1 MNPRVIKV
9 KYDPGYKLLLTFTNG
24 EVKEF
29 DFYAYLTF
37 PIYEALKD
45 EAFCQKA
52 SVFNGTVIWS
62 DEIDFD
68 PDTLYLESKLLV
80 DV

>member
-1 MNPRVIKV
+1 MNPRIMKV
-9 KYDPGYKLLLTFTNG
+9 KYQPDYKLLLTFTNG

-37 PIYEALKD
+37 PIYKALND
-45 EAFCQKA
+45 EVFCQKA
-52 SVFNGTVIWS
+52 SVFNGTVIWN
-62 DEIDFD
+62 DDIDFD

-80 DV
+80 NL